1 MKDTMQM
8 KSLTKLYLKKAKL
21 RHANIIIPGS
31 KSESNR
37 LIILS
42 SLIENISLENVS
54 NSDDTNYLLNA
65 INTKSNVINIGHAG
79 TAMRFLTSYFC
90 LKTEVDIRLL
100 GSDRM
105 NNRPIKIL
113 VDSLR
118 QIGASI
124 EYIDKEGYPPLLIRR
139 SKLSRNKLLID
150 RSKSSQYISSLL
162 LVAPRIPG
170 GLEIEL
176 KGRETSMP
184 YIDMTV
190 NLLNK
195 IGVKII
201 SKKNYFKV
209 FELQNINPIKVSIES
224 DWSSAS
230 YFYSIVA
237 MAEIGY
243 SLTLSRFNN
252 SSLQGDSNIAEIYKV
267 FGVKT
272 IYMEEKIKL
281 EKVKSDIHE
290 FSYDL
295 SSNPDLAQ
303 TICVTCLGLGS
314 KCHLTGLHTLKI
326 KETDRLVA
334 LRNEISKF
342 DLKVTINED
351 SISFTAHNDF
361 LKPNV
366 TIETYDDHRMAMSF
380 ACLAMKT
387 NLMICNPSVVTK
399 SYTSFWLDLKKI
411 GITFQ

>member
-1 MKDTMQM
+1 M
-8 KSLTKLYLKKAKL
+8 KSLTKLYLNKAEL

-42 SLIENISLENVS
+42 SLFENISLENIS

-65 INTKSNVINIGHAG
+65 INIKSNVINVGHAG
-79 TAMRFLTSYFC
+79 TAMRFLASY
-90 LKTEVDIRLL
+90 LSLTTDADVQLI
-100 GSDRM
+100 GSERM
-105 NNRPIKIL
+105 HNRPIKIL

-118 QIGASI
+118 KIGASI
-124 EYIDKEGYPPLLIRR
+124 EYIDKLGYPPLLIRP
-139 SKLSRNKLLID
+139 SKLSVNKLHID
-150 RSKSSQYISSLL
+150 TSKSSQFISSLL
-162 LVAPRIPG
+162 LIAPRIPG

-176 KGRETSMP
+176 SGKETSKP

-190 NLLNK
+190 DLLNK

-201 SKKNYFKV
+201 AKKNYFKV
-209 FELQNINPIKVSIES
+209 FELQKINPIKISVES

-243 SLTLSRFNN
+243 SMTLSSFNE

-272 IYMEEKIKL
+272 LYTEKKIKL
-281 EKVKSDIHE
+281 EKVKSNMDK
-290 FSYDL
+290 FSYNL
-295 SSNPDLAQ
+295 TSNPDLAQ
-303 TICVTCLGLGS
+303 TICITCLGLGYS
-314 KCHLTGLHTLKI
+314 CHLTGLHTLKI
-326 KETDRLVA
+326 KETDRLIA
-334 LRNEISKF
+334 LRNELGKF

-351 SISFTAHNDF
+351 SISFGRHKDI

-366 TIETYDDHRMAMSF
+366 MIETYDDHRMAMSF

-387 NLMICNPSVVTK
+387 NIIICNPSVVTK
-399 SYTSFWLDLKKI
+399 SYISFWLDLEKI
-411 GITFQ
+411 GITLQ